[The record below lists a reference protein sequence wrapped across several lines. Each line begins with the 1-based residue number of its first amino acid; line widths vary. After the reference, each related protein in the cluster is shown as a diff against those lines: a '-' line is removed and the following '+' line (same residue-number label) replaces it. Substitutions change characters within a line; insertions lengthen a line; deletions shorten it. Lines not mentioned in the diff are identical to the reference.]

1 MSPTRAARGKRARQ
15 DGRRAEML
23 CALWLLA
30 KGYRLLGFRLRTR
43 HGEIDLLV
51 GKPGLVAVVEVKR
64 RASLD
69 AALRSLT
76 PLQRDRL
83 TRAARSLTAR
93 RPGLADASIRLDLIA
108 LAPGRWPRH
117 IRGAWGEA

>member
-69 AALRSLT
+69 EALRSLT